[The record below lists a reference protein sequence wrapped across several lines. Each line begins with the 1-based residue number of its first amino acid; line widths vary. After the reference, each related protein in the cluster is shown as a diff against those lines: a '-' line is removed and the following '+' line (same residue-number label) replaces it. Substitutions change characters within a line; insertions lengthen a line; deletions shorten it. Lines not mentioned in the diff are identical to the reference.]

1 MPVQYQTIPQFQMP
15 EMNLLGAYAQGQAI
29 QQNRLQQERL
39 AQQMGIAEQA
49 ANIAAAKDARAAEA
63 ENARRVSLDL
73 DTAVKYKDQFNTE
86 VSKLNPRSPD
96 FQAGYDALLQKYT
109 PLAPTL
115 MANVPK
121 THTPETWQAFI
132 SSHEDLMKQLAPA
145 EKETIVDGVRG
156 KALFRTDPFTQ
167 QRTMVADSFV
177 PVKESWK
184 PVRGEK
190 QAIEYYTNADGTKI
204 LTPEQYK
211 AMAASEAPSAPVASR
226 GQAGAFEAP
235 VTTPPAPTPSA
246 AEPMNLINQA
256 KRGVARVE
264 SGGDYG
270 AIGPEVKR
278 KSGVDHAYGKYQV
291 MGANIPS
298 WTKQALG
305 RSLTPQEFLADKD
318 AQEAVFEDQFKRNIS
333 KYGSL
338 EDAVSVWFSGRPLA
352 QATKAGARDVNMGVQ
367 DYVGKVMGGAVG
379 PYQTAKTVPLT
390 GERPSL
396 RALPAEP
403 INAFA
408 PTAAPVNAFVAPTST
423 APQVDV
429 SAGLT
434 QARPQAAPQPQAPQ
448 DTAAR
453 QQQFIA
459 TAPLGQSNKYKSKVE
474 LENMLTNFANEME
487 YLAEQGG
494 APSVKNTAAKNAE
507 ISAGSS
513 WLGQAYGRFTG
524 SPVQS
529 TRDTI
534 DSIRQNL
541 VSVLA
546 RATGKTAQELN
557 SNFDVKNAIKALGDP
572 RATVESVRATLNNI
586 NKTFGTNVDISGSSA
601 KSESRRQIEAAKS
614 ATAEAAGVPPEAIQM
629 LRQDPNTA
637 AAFDEHFGVPGLAA
651 KILGQ

>member
-1 MPVQYQTIPQFQMP
+1 MAVQYQPLPEFQMP
-15 EMNLLGAYAQGQAI
+15 NVNLLGAYAQGQAL
-29 QQNRLQQERL
+29 QQNRLQQEKL
-39 AQQMGIAEQA
+39 AQQMELQAKAAEYA
-49 ANIAAAKDARAAEA
+49 ANRDARAAEKEQQEA
-63 ENARRVSLDL
+63 LNREFDL
-73 DTAVKYKDQFNTE
+73 ASKYKDQFNAE
-86 VSKLNPRSPD
+86 VSKLNPRAPD

-121 THTPETWQAFI
+121 THTPESWQAFI
-132 SSHEDLMKQLAPA
+132 SSHEDLMKQLSPT
-145 EKETIVDGVRG
+145 ETETVVDGVRG

-177 PVKESWK
+177 PVKEKWS

-190 QAIEYYTNADGTKI
+190 QQIEYYTNADGTKI

-211 AMAASEAPSAPVASR
+211 AMATAEAPVATR
-226 GQAGAFEAP
+226 GQAGAFAP
-235 VTTPPAPTPSA
+235 PTAGAPALTPPA
-246 AEPMNLINQA
+246 AEPMNLVNQA
-256 KRGVARVE
+256 KQGVAKVE
-264 SGGDYG
+264 SGGDYS

-298 WTKQALG
+298 WTKQAIG
-305 RSLTPQEFLADKD
+305 RSLTPQEFLRDKD
-318 AQEAVFEDQFKRNIS
+318 AQEAVFEDQFKRNIA

-403 INAFA
+403 INALA
-408 PTAAPVNAFVAPTST
+408 PVTPPVNAFVAPP
-423 APQVDV
+423 APVAPAVQ
-429 SAGLT
+429 
-434 QARPQAAPQPQAPQ
+434 QPAALPPVPSMAVAPPE
-448 DTAAR
+448 DIKAR
-453 QQQFIA
+453 QEKFIQS
-459 TAPLGQSNKYKSKVE
+459 APLGQSNKYKSKVE

-494 APSVKNTAAKNAE
+494 APSVKNSAARNAE
-507 ISAGSS
+507 ISAGAS

-572 RATVESVRATLNNI
+572 KATVESVRATLNNI
-586 NKTFGTNVDISGSSA
+586 NKTFGTNVDISGQAA
-601 KSESRRQIEAAKS
+601 KSESRRQIESAKS
-614 ATAEAAGVPPEAIQM
+614 APAEAANVPPEAIQM
-629 LRQDPNTA
+629 LRQDPSTA

-651 KILGQ
+651 KILGR

>member
-1 MPVQYQTIPQFQMP
+1 MPIQYPGAPEFQVP
-15 EMNLLGAYAQGQAI
+15 NLNLMGAFAQGAALSQS
-29 QQNRLQQERL
+29 QLQQERL
-39 AQQMGIAEQA
+39 AQQMDLAERAATIA
-49 ANIAAAKDARAAEA
+49 ANKDARAAEA
-63 ENARRVSLDL
+63 EDARRIGLEL
-73 DTAVKYKDQFNTE
+73 DTAVKYRDQFNAE
-86 VSKLNPRSPD
+86 VSKLNPRSPN
-96 FQAGYDALLQKYT
+96 FQGGYDALIQKYT

-121 THTPETWQAFI
+121 THTPASWQAFI
-132 SSHEDLMKQLAPA
+132 SSHDDLMKQLAPA
-145 EKETIVDGVRG
+145 ETETVVDGVRG

-177 PVKESWK
+177 PAKEKWT

-190 QAIEYYTNADGTKI
+190 QAIEYYTNESGTKI
-204 LTPEQYK
+204 LTPDQYK
-211 AMAASEAPSAPVASR
+211 AMATTGAPTAR

-235 VTTPPAPTPSA
+235 AVAPAALTPPA
-246 AEPMNLINQA
+246 AEPLNLVNQA
-256 KRGVARVE
+256 KIGVSRVE
-264 SGGDYG
+264 SGGNYG

-318 AQEAVFEDQFKRNIS
+318 AQEAVFEDQFKRNIA

-352 QATKAGARDVNMGVQ
+352 QATKAGARDVNMGVD
-367 DYVGKVMGGAVG
+367 DYVRKVMGGAVG
-379 PYQTAKTVPLT
+379 SYQTARTVPLT

-396 RALPAEP
+396 RALPTESV
-403 INAFA
+403 NALA
-408 PTAAPVNAFVAPTST
+408 PSVAPANAFVAQPAA

-434 QARPQAAPQPQAPQ
+434 QPRPQATQQPAAAQ

-459 TAPLGQSNKYKSKVE
+459 SAPLGQSNKYKSKVE
-474 LENMLTNFANEME
+474 LENMLTNFGNEIE

-494 APSVKNTAAKNAE
+494 VPSVKNTAAKNAE
-507 ISAGSS
+507 ISSGAS

-524 SPVQS
+524 SPIQS
-529 TRDTI
+529 TRDTV

-572 RATVESVRATLNNI
+572 KATVESVRATLNNL
-586 NKTFGTNVDISGSSA
+586 NKTFGTNVDISGTSA
-601 KSESRRQIEAAKS
+601 KSESRRQIETAKAAPS
-614 ATAEAAGVPPEAIQM
+614 EAAGIPPEAIEM
-629 LRQDPNTA
+629 LREDPSTA
-637 AAFDEHFGVPGLAA
+637 AAFDEHFGVPGLAG
-651 KILGQ
+651 KILGR

>member
-1 MPVQYQTIPQFQMP
+1 MAIQYQPLPEFQMP
-15 EMNLLGAYAQGQAI
+15 NVNFLGALAQGEAS
-29 QQNRLQQERL
+29 RLQEIQAAKAAQTMELQGRAAQRQEEESALNAKAKLQELNEKIRKLALSRL
-39 AQQMGIAEQA
+39 DMVPEGDQENYLKTIGEFKDIFPSEYEVLSKRKWDADTRRMMLLPAEQQYGQTVV
-49 ANIAAAKDARAAEA
+49 E
-63 ENARRVSLDL
+63 
-73 DTAVKYKDQFNTE
+73 
-86 VSKLNPRSPD
+86 
-96 FQAGYDALLQKYT
+96 
-109 PLAPTL
+109 
-115 MANVPK
+115 ANVPGGK
-121 THTPETWQAFI
+121 ERRAYPTFNPQAGMTPIPGSF
-132 SSHEDLMKQLAPA
+132 APTQ
-145 EKETIVDGVRG
+145 EKWT
-156 KALFRTDPFTQ
+156 
-167 QRTMVADSFV
+167 
-177 PVKESWK
+177 

-190 QAIEYYTNADGTKI
+190 QQIEYYTNADGTKI
-204 LTPEQYK
+204 LTPDQYK
-211 AMAASEAPSAPVASR
+211 AMATTEAPAAR

-235 VTTPPAPTPSA
+235 AVAPPALTPPA
-246 AEPMNLINQA
+246 AEPVDLINQA

-264 SGGDYG
+264 SGGNYG
-270 AIGPEVKR
+270 AIGPAVKR
-278 KSGVDHAYGKYQV
+278 KDGVDHAYGKYQV

-305 RSLTPQEFLADKD
+305 RSLTPQEFLDDQD
-318 AQEAVFEDQFKRNIS
+318 AQEAVFEDQFKRNIA

-352 QATKAGARDVNMGVQ
+352 QATKAGARDVNIGVQ

-403 INAFA
+403 INAMA
-408 PTAAPVNAFVAPTST
+408 PSVAPVNAFTAPAAPAMAVPPPAALPPVPSMAVAPPEDI
-423 APQVDV
+423 AI
-429 SAGLT
+429 
-434 QARPQAAPQPQAPQ
+434 
-448 DTAAR
+448 R
-453 QQQFIA
+453 QQKFIA
-459 TAPLGQSNKYKSKVE
+459 SAPLGQSNKYKSKVE

-524 SPVQS
+524 SPIQS
-529 TRDTI
+529 TRDTV

-572 RATVESVRATLNNI
+572 KATVESVRATLNNL

-601 KSESRRQIEAAKS
+601 KSESRRQIEAAK
-614 ATAEAAGVPPEAIQM
+614 AAPPEAAGVPPEAIQM

-651 KILGQ
+651 KILGR